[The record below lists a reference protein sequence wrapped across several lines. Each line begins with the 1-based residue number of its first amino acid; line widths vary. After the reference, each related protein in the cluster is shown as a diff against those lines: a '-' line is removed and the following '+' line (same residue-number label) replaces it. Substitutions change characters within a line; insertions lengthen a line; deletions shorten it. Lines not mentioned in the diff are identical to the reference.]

1 MVVILI
7 LTGMVPVSRPISPT
21 GDPLP
26 VTKLQPDLPV
36 GPFRVQVTIAGPY
49 ARARLGQ
56 LGVVVLQEG
65 DGQALVLADDAQLE
79 ALARLGFE
87 PRTSDDL
94 GALVS
99 AQGPEKAWLRT
110 GLQPLLR
117 QATTL
122 QSLQARMTIADL
134 SAAAAVEAARAELRA
149 AMRALTPEQ
158 TAGIAALSSVDDD
171 ADGLTNTQEQWWCT
185 DPMNPDSDGDGVK
198 DGDEVAALKDWMA
211 NRRSGP
217 PASGKPFAGWPPQIP
232 GCRDDDQD
240 SVPDLAER
248 WELGLNMNR
257 ESTDRDKFDDG
268 QELFG
273 NTYCPGSGGYC
284 GYGALPRNED
294 WGVIF
299 AEMPSWVKAPGNHP
313 LVAAFPVPEV
323 DVVPSSLH
331 VVAVTTVT
339 TDHTISQGTE
349 RSYSTSR
356 TEGTSTSVANTVTWN
371 EWEEVSLTTPVMNI
385 KTTSIR
391 TQGLPPGLKLTG
403 AGLTFL
409 GSLGALALC
418 TGPQAALCVGVG
430 LLGLAGST
438 FELADAFAELHDQR
452 QQQIGQNTKLPCNP
466 AVQSCP
472 GYIPYDYGAR
482 PQFPTDV
489 RTQNVTRGATGV
501 IYSQN
506 PQAQSITIQPIVQA
520 VFPEPRPMLT
530 QTSGRSHGGA
540 QTTTTEQYEEHTI
553 TNGEAFSSKESWG
566 TATAV
571 DSAHAAD
578 LWFTYKVRNTGT
590 EYAREIANLAFNIYI
605 GDDPNPAYTYFVGP
619 DLGGD
624 GKFHNFMPGEEH
636 TYTARHIPLN
646 LDQMKAVDLGGPIR
660 IVVEDFTYGIDE
672 LFYQDAVNAGVL
684 VAMEDGTDDGDEAID
699 TYLIPTWGTETV
711 LDVLARY
718 FPHTADADGNL
729 IAIWTPEYRSDTPAW
744 CNEPRRVGTTL
755 WCKHALSTADWW
767 NVYTSGLGD
776 GSEGF
781 QDTPAAPGSVALF
794 RFNKDSDLD
803 GYSDR
808 SEQRLGTDP
817 NDPASHPKPE
827 LIAGVHS
834 IRSGNY
840 VTATLSLLNTGLYD
854 AYGVEAV
861 MIAPDDSVS
870 ITNNTVGGSGRVRVQ
885 KQVIVGSRI
894 LLQSPLPPQ
903 WTQPGH
909 AVPAVGGYYTGQA
922 DRTYTFTVQCGTP
935 GGCDVGAGSW
945 SLAWSDSA
953 GASGTLNF
961 GAGYASPTFRDVGT
975 LGVKLALY
983 TGKVYNGESFTVEAR
998 TPRDTFQYTINREP
1012 YTEPVVIVSYNDP
1025 QGNHRFIT
1033 PVRLSTPTENL
1044 ASYSGQMLPDPGVE
1058 IVTTAPFTVG
1068 VNTVNLVV
1076 NNPTDR
1082 TLTDAHLFLE
1092 FVNISGTVVSEVP
1105 VTVTL
1110 PPGPTVQPV
1119 TFDVSR
1125 FTPPY
1130 QADQDYI
1137 VMAFWTD
1144 YQGNILDTAARPLSS
1159 FQADPRPAFVAD
1171 EGSLLWDF
1179 GTVRQGTLL
1188 KRRFSLANTGFL
1200 DLKAM
1205 LVSSGGRWD
1214 KTVDSRVP
1222 NWIDTGITVQ
1232 AGEVVGIR
1240 AGGTVCYGSNGTT
1253 LCYGPNGRGGSA
1265 ASGWLAPGLSELSLV
1280 ARIGDGA
1287 PFLVG
1292 ALAVVTA
1299 DRNGRLY
1306 LGVNDCLSCYG
1317 DNGGNYQAHVEV
1329 YGLPVD
1335 GSRSLSLAP
1344 GDAQSFDLLLNTH
1357 YLPEGPFERT
1367 LTIRTSDPAHP
1378 TSTLTVRGTITAATP
1393 DTAPGSLQRP
1403 LDWAATISGS
1413 HSQGEW
1419 VEFTHTLGPDPQ
1431 TLHPV
1436 KVYSQDYSTLWG
1448 VGKYATPFGQGTA
1461 SYDMFGDGRDGTLT
1475 LSSGQTYFLDLTRTA
1490 VFGRGIQGQQ
1500 VLPVATTS
1508 GFNIGDHVLIHQ
1520 SRGTGAGTYEFNTI
1534 VAKDSGSLTLQKPL
1548 SANYRGDAFQNPNCP
1563 NGTGL
1568 RGEYFA
1574 NNNWSGSPVFVRC
1587 DQWIN
1592 FTWWDGG
1599 PGNGVPNDY
1608 FSVRWTGN
1616 IIIPS
1621 DGNYTFSINGD
1632 DRASLYIDGV
1642 FVATN
1647 STVTRYLTAGT
1658 HSIRIDF
1665 AEDAG
1670 KSGVNFTPPFRDDRA
1685 QVIKIPQYQDV
1696 TVPSGSIL
1704 TTSGWDGSTGG
1715 ILIMRVK
1722 GVATI
1727 NGTIKLDGGNGAT
1740 SSSESCPEGGSG
1752 GGYRGGS
1759 GDALIND
1766 NYGQGRQ
1773 GEGTAGIGTNSQNA
1787 NGNGG
1792 GAGPGSPQTGNY
1804 GTGGGGGNGTPG
1816 SNSTSGG
1823 IGFGGQTAG
1832 NVELTNI
1839 VFGGGG
1845 GGSTDNPGNSIGG
1858 GGGGGGIIILIAKTT
1873 AVNGPI
1879 TANGG
1884 QGGGNKWGG
1893 GGGAGGSILIR
1904 GQNVTVG
1911 SNLISAVG
1919 GAARSSGG
1927 AGGLGRIR
1935 IEYCESLSAGA
1946 TNPPASTQKLNC
1958 YIAEQVESAPYTTTR
1973 LNLPESFSNGRTYQ
1987 IQYGRRLV
1995 FGGAGEQVTTL
2006 RVPAGAFTSARLD
2019 ALISEVGSGSL
2030 TFRLDIGNDG
2040 AWDWEW
2046 TGNVDSATTLTN
2058 TGLAA
2063 AFSRYWAT
2071 HGAPLSGTVDVPVR
2085 VYLSKGGQVLLTN
2098 LQMTTT
2104 GSKVRYLRLPAR
2116 SYNTVTLQFIVNN
2129 GDPNPGPLTVAA
2141 DVGDDGTVD
2150 WTFTGSPAYPATL
2163 TTGNLASAVNAYLS
2177 GRSGEVDV
2185 PIRFY
2190 VAPFLALGLRD
2201 FAATPADRPDAG
2213 LTAADI
2219 AFGAATPTEGE
2230 TVPVTATLHNTAT
2243 LESGP
2248 LTASFFA
2255 AASGW
2260 GEWYIGS
2267 AFVPNI
2273 PAGGTAQARISW
2285 NTLGFTGTV
2294 PVRVVADPYNR
2305 LAETSET
2312 NNVATAT
2319 LTIRTRPDL
2328 QVTGIA
2334 LSDDEPVAGGT
2345 VTVTLTLRNNG
2356 QTTAGTQ
2363 TVVLYQGNP
2372 DAGGTVVGT
2381 AGRSPIPGGGTDTVA
2396 FIWTPMA
2403 PGPYR
2408 LFARADRDN
2417 AVNEY
2422 DEGNNDAW
2430 LDVYVG
2436 LRGPILLDSGG
2447 ASDVAYTPERG
2458 YGYVDEG
2465 QPDVTTGCGSQGYE
2479 TLRLD
2484 PGGRVVY
2491 RFDHLLPGHFYHLD
2505 VTLYECDGAGRQESI
2520 YVDGNLIAGP
2530 EDLSDGRV
2538 HRLSL
2543 RLDPALYAD
2552 RGISAT
2558 VQAPGIDGAVVGEVN
2573 LHDIDYR
2580 YADAGGQADPQYP
2593 GGRWAGLGRPYGWLE
2608 GVPNTAWGTL
2618 PYQSVR
2624 VNQGGN
2630 TLRYRFDGLNPARQ
2644 YQVNLTFW
2652 QPSGTARIQ
2661 KVQIDGTDT
2670 GLTVNTGD
2678 YQVHRVTV
2686 DVPASAYASDGS
2698 IVVGIVRT
2706 NAATGAFVNEIALE
2720 ELTAV
2725 LPPVA
2730 DFTASP
2736 TEGYAPLTVQFTDRS
2751 SGAITGRSWA
2761 FGDGGSD
2768 TIPNPVH
2775 TYNNPGVYTVTLTV
2789 SGPGGSNTLTRPNYI
2804 TVTSIPVT
2812 ATVVSID
2819 PSTAQANPGVPI
2831 TVAVAISNVTNLG
2844 SFQFTLAY
2852 SPGLVTVQNI
2862 TLGEFPGS
2870 TGRSFTPVGP
2880 NTDNNAGTA
2889 TFGAFSLGATPAG
2902 PSGSGVLAY
2911 VRLLPQAGGT
2921 AALVLSGVQV
2931 ANVSGQS
2938 IQVVT
2943 RNGTLFITACLGDF
2957 DGDGDVDILDVQR
2970 IAYRWNSHRG
2980 DALYEPAYDLDG
2992 DGDIDILDVQQVAYR
3007 WGTRCGQ
3014 AAGLTARPTQVQT
3027 PVALSVQPYSRTVTA
3042 GQVFTVGIV
3051 VSDVVDL
3058 GGFEFTLAYSPTVVQ
3073 VVSATVGTFP
3083 GSTGRTFTPLGPNV
3097 DSVAGTV
3104 SFGAFSLGA
3113 TPQGASGSGTLAVLI
3128 LRALAE
3134 GESGLLF
3141 CSAQVS
3147 DRSGN
3152 PQPVGDM
3159 AGGRVSVGQGYKV
3172 YLPVVMKH

>member
-1 MVVILI
+1 MKRLFALATTMLALVMNSALPMTHPATAQLNAIGHRSPAVRTLPVGLFRTRVSLRHLTDRARLNKLGVVIL
-7 LTGMVPVSRPISPT
+7 
-21 GDPLP
+21 
-26 VTKLQPDLPV
+26 
-36 GPFRVQVTIAGPY
+36 
-49 ARARLGQ
+49 
-56 LGVVVLQEG
+56 QEV

-87 PRTSDDL
+87 PHASDDL
-94 GALVS
+94 AMLAS
-99 AQGPEKAWLRT
+99 TQGVERAWLAHS
-110 GLQPLLR
+110 LQPLLNKMT
-117 QATTL
+117 AL
-122 QSLQARMTIADL
+122 QTIVQREQGAEAQRSADAQRVI
-134 SAAAAVEAARAELRA
+134 SPEIASARAELRTA
-149 AMRALTPEQ
+149 IRALTPEQ
-158 TAGIAALSSVDDD
+158 TAGIASLSSVDDD

-198 DGDEVAALKDWMA
+198 DGDEVAAAKDWLA

-313 LVAAFPVPEV
+313 LVAAFPVPEI

-349 RSYSTSR
+349 RSYSTAK

-371 EWEEVSLTTPVMNI
+371 EWQEESIATTVPLSGLALEPQFLHPEGPVRI
-385 KTTSIR
+385 AGAKWDI
-391 TQGLPPGLKLTG
+391 LKFSVA
-403 AGLTFL
+403 AG
-409 GSLGALALC
+409 LALC
-418 TGPQAALCVGVG
+418 VVATPAVCAIPAAIAGAGVA
-430 LLGLAGST
+430 LGDIIVNYKESQ
-438 FELADAFAELHDQR
+438 QR
-452 QQQIGQNTKLPCNP
+452 QTEMEKLQNEIKQLKQEQATCRNNSCKANTGSLANPLSIEYQRPSVGTQDRNAGDRKQAGVTASSQAFVQQFYQL
-466 AVQSCP
+466 S
-472 GYIPYDYGAR
+472 Y
-482 PQFPTDV
+482 PQYP
-489 RTQNVTRGATGV
+489 
-501 IYSQN
+501 
-506 PQAQSITIQPIVQA
+506 
-520 VFPEPRPMLT
+520 L
-530 QTSGRSHGGA
+530 
-540 QTTTTEQYEEHTI
+540 QTTTNTRGRSWGGAHTTTNTKYEEHTI
-553 TNGEAFSSKESWG
+553 TNGEAFSSSESWG

-636 TYTARHIPLN
+636 QYTSRRIPLN
-646 LDQMKAVDLGGPIR
+646 LDQMRAVDLGGPIR

-672 LFYQDAVNAGVL
+672 LFYQDAANAGVL

-718 FPHTADADGNL
+718 FPHTTDADGNL

-744 CNEPRRVGTTL
+744 CNEPRRVGTAL

-781 QDTPAAPGSVALF
+781 QDTLAAPGSVALF
-794 RFNKDSDLD
+794 RFNQDSDLD

-808 SEQRLGTDP
+808 SEERLGTNP

-834 IRSGNY
+834 IRVGNA

-870 ITNNTVGGSGRVRVQ
+870 ITNNTVGGSGRVRAQ

-909 AVPAVGGYYTGQA
+909 AVPAVAGYYTGSS

-945 SLAWSDSA
+945 SLAWNDGA

-961 GAGYASPTFRDVGT
+961 GAGYASPTFLDVGT

-983 TGKVYNGESFTVEAR
+983 TGKVYNGKSFTVQAR
-998 TPRDTFQYTINREP
+998 TPRDTFQYTVNREP

-1025 QGNHRFIT
+1025 QGNHRFVT

-1076 NNPTDR
+1076 NNPTDK
-1082 TLTDAHLFLE
+1082 TLTNAHLFLE
-1092 FVNISGTVVSEVP
+1092 FVDISGTVVSEVP

-1110 PPGPTVQPV
+1110 PAGPTVQPV

-1214 KTVDSRVP
+1214 KMVDSRVP

-1240 AGGTVCYGSNGTT
+1240 AGGTVCYGSNGTA
-1253 LCYGPNGRGGSA
+1253 LCYGPNGHGGSA
-1265 ASGWLAPGLSELSLV
+1265 ASGWLAPGLSALSLV

-1306 LGVNDCLSCYG
+1306 LGANDCLGCYG

-1335 GSRSLSLAP
+1335 GGRSLSLAP

-1367 LTIRTSDPAHP
+1367 LTIRTSDPDRP
-1378 TSTLTVRGTITAATP
+1378 TRTLTVRGTITAATP

-1403 LDWAATISGS
+1403 LDWSATIPGS

-1419 VEFTHTLGPDPQ
+1419 VQFTHTLGPDPQ

-1436 KVYSQDYSTLWG
+1436 KVYSQDYRTLWG
-1448 VGKYATPFGQGTA
+1448 VGKYATPFSAGTA
-1461 SYDMFGDGRDGTLT
+1461 SYDMFGDGRDGVMP
-1475 LSSGQTYFLDLTRTA
+1475 SSGNLDYNNGVGVGIVNSGSAGSYYINVTDVYA
-1490 VFGRGIQGQQ
+1490 VWRIN
-1500 VLPVATTS
+1500 P
-1508 GFNIGDHVLIHQ
+1508 GDVVLIHQ
-1520 SRGTGAGTYEFNTI
+1520 TQGANAGCWELNKAVSDFGGGTATYQLEKPLRCNYASGGNNRAQIQRVPQYTDCPVSGTVT
-1534 VAKDSGSLTLQKPL
+1534 PL
-1548 SANYRGDAFQNPNCP
+1548 SAWNGSWGGIFAVMC
-1563 NGTGL
+1563 NGTM
-1568 RGEYFA
+1568 
-1574 NNNWSGSPVFVRC
+1574 
-1587 DQWIN
+1587 
-1592 FTWWDGG
+1592 
-1599 PGNGVPNDY
+1599 
-1608 FSVRWTGN
+1608 N
-1616 IIIPS
+1616 I
-1621 DGNYTFSINGD
+1621 
-1632 DRASLYIDGV
+1632 
-1642 FVATN
+1642 
-1647 STVTRYLTAGT
+1647 
-1658 HSIRIDF
+1658 
-1665 AEDAG
+1665 
-1670 KSGVNFTPPFRDDRA
+1670 
-1685 QVIKIPQYQDV
+1685 
-1696 TVPSGSIL
+1696 SGSIDVVGRGYNRGGRGAY
-1704 TTSGWDGSTGG
+1704 TGVSPQNGEGYIGVVDGRYIPIDSGGGAQSDGGANMAGAGG
-1715 ILIMRVK
+1715 
-1722 GVATI
+1722 GNATR
-1727 NGTIKLDGGNGAT
+1727 GGNG
-1740 SSSESCPEGGSG
+1740 GSLIALFNQ
-1752 GGYRGGS
+1752 GGYAAGS
-1759 GDALIND
+1759 EDL
-1766 NYGQGRQ
+1766 
-1773 GEGTAGIGTNSQNA
+1773 
-1787 NGNGG
+1787 
-1792 GAGPGSPQTGNY
+1792 
-1804 GTGGGGGNGTPG
+1804 
-1816 SNSTSGG
+1816 STM
-1823 IGFGGQTAG
+1823 
-1832 NVELTNI
+1832 
-1839 VFGGGG
+1839 VF
-1845 GGSTDNPGNSIGG
+1845 
-1858 GGGGGGIIILIAKTT
+1858 
-1873 AVNGPI
+1873 
-1879 TANGG
+1879 GG
-1884 QGGGNKWGG
+1884 QGGGGNYTYGAVGGRGGNGGGIVVVSARTLLISGNIVANGEKGGDGNYINGWASPG
-1893 GGGAGGSILIR
+1893 GGGAGGSIKIYSSVA
-1904 GQNVTVG
+1904 NVG
-1911 SNLISAVG
+1911 SNRIIAFG
-1919 GAARSSGG
+1919 GSGG
-1927 AGGLGRIR
+1927 YRSASGTPGGRELRAGDGSVGRIR
-1935 IEYCESLSAGA
+1935 VEYCESFSGS

-1995 FGGAGEQVTTL
+1995 FGSAGERVTTL
-2006 RVPAGAFTSARLD
+2006 RVPAGAFTTASLD

-2030 TFRLDIGNDG
+2030 AFRLDIGNDST
-2040 AWDWEW
+2040 WDWEW
-2046 TGNVDSATTLTN
+2046 SGNVNGATTLTN
-2058 TGLAA
+2058 AGLAA
-2063 AFSRYWAT
+2063 AFSRYWAS
-2071 HGAPLSGTVDVPVR
+2071 HSAPLTGTVDVPVK
-2085 VYLSKGGQVLLTN
+2085 VSLSKSGQVLLTN
-2098 LQMTTT
+2098 LQMTPT

-2116 SYNTVTLQFIVNN
+2116 SYSTVTLRFTVNN

-2150 WTFTGSPAYPATL
+2150 WTYTGSPAYPATL

-2190 VAPFLALGLRD
+2190 LAPFLALGLRD

-2219 AFGAATPTEGE
+2219 TFGAATPTEGD
-2230 TVPVTATLHNTAT
+2230 TVPVTATLRNTAT
-2243 LESGP
+2243 LDSGP
-2248 LTASFFA
+2248 LTAAFFA
-2255 AASGW
+2255 TAPGW

-2273 PAGGTAQARISW
+2273 PAGGTARATIPW
-2285 NTLGFTGTV
+2285 NTFGFTGTV

-2328 QVTGIA
+2328 QVTGVA
-2334 LSDDEPVAGGT
+2334 LSDDEPVAGET

-2356 QTTAGTQ
+2356 QTMAGTQ

-2396 FIWTPMA
+2396 FIWTPTS

-2422 DEGNNDAW
+2422 EEGNNDTW
-2430 LDVYVG
+2430 RDVYVG

-2505 VTLYECDGAGRQESI
+2505 VTLYECDGAGRQASI
-2520 YVDGNLIAGP
+2520 TVDGNLIAGP

-2552 RGISAT
+2552 RGIVVS
-2558 VQAPGIDGAVVGEVN
+2558 VEAPGIDGAVVGEVN

-2624 VNQGGN
+2624 VDQGGN

-2644 YQVNLTFW
+2644 YQVSLTFW

-2661 KVQIDGTDT
+2661 KVQIDGADT

-2736 TEGYAPLTVQFTDRS
+2736 TEGYAPLTVQFIDRS

-2768 TIPNPVH
+2768 TVPNPVH

-2789 SGPGGSNTLTRPNYI
+2789 YGPGGSHTLTRPNYI

-2852 SPGLVTVQNI
+2852 SPILVTVQNI

-2880 NTDNNAGTA
+2880 NIDNNAGTA

-2902 PSGSGVLAY
+2902 PSGSGALAY

-2980 DALYEPAYDLDG
+2980 DALYEPAYDLDS

-3014 AAGLTARPTQVQT
+3014 AAGLEARPTQIQT
-3027 PVALSVQPYSRTVTA
+3027 PVTLSVQPYSRTVTA

-3073 VVSATVGTFP
+3073 VVSATVGAFP

-3113 TPQGASGSGTLAVLI
+3113 TPQGASGSGTLAVLT

-3141 CSAQVS
+3141 RSAQVS
-3147 DRSGN
+3147 DRSGS

>member
-1 MVVILI
+1 V
-7 LTGMVPVSRPISPT
+7 
-21 GDPLP
+21 
-26 VTKLQPDLPV
+26 
-36 GPFRVQVTIAGPY
+36 
-49 ARARLGQ
+49 AR
-56 LGVVVLQEG
+56 
-65 DGQALVLADDAQLE
+65 
-79 ALARLGFE
+79 
-87 PRTSDDL
+87 
-94 GALVS
+94 
-99 AQGPEKAWLRT
+99 
-110 GLQPLLR
+110 
-117 QATTL
+117 
-122 QSLQARMTIADL
+122 
-134 SAAAAVEAARAELRA
+134 
-149 AMRALTPEQ
+149 
-158 TAGIAALSSVDDD
+158 
-171 ADGLTNTQEQWWCT
+171 
-185 DPMNPDSDGDGVK
+185 
-198 DGDEVAALKDWMA
+198 
-211 NRRSGP
+211 
-217 PASGKPFAGWPPQIP
+217 
-232 GCRDDDQD
+232 
-240 SVPDLAER
+240 
-248 WELGLNMNR
+248 
-257 ESTDRDKFDDG
+257 
-268 QELFG
+268 
-273 NTYCPGSGGYC
+273 
-284 GYGALPRNED
+284 
-294 WGVIF
+294 
-299 AEMPSWVKAPGNHP
+299 
-313 LVAAFPVPEV
+313 
-323 DVVPSSLH
+323 
-331 VVAVTTVT
+331 
-339 TDHTISQGTE
+339 
-349 RSYSTSR
+349 
-356 TEGTSTSVANTVTWN
+356 
-371 EWEEVSLTTPVMNI
+371 
-385 KTTSIR
+385 
-391 TQGLPPGLKLTG
+391 
-403 AGLTFL
+403 
-409 GSLGALALC
+409 
-418 TGPQAALCVGVG
+418 
-430 LLGLAGST
+430 
-438 FELADAFAELHDQR
+438 
-452 QQQIGQNTKLPCNP
+452 
-466 AVQSCP
+466 
-472 GYIPYDYGAR
+472 
-482 PQFPTDV
+482 
-489 RTQNVTRGATGV
+489 
-501 IYSQN
+501 
-506 PQAQSITIQPIVQA
+506 
-520 VFPEPRPMLT
+520 
-530 QTSGRSHGGA
+530 
-540 QTTTTEQYEEHTI
+540 
-553 TNGEAFSSKESWG
+553 
-566 TATAV
+566 
-571 DSAHAAD
+571 
-578 LWFTYKVRNTGT
+578 FTYKVRNTGT

-636 TYTARHIPLN
+636 TYTSRRIPLN

-870 ITNNTVGGSGRVRVQ
+870 ITNNTVGGSGRVRAQ

-909 AVPAVGGYYTGQA
+909 AVPAVGGYYTGQQ
-922 DRTYTFTVQCGTP
+922 DRTYTFTVQCGNP
-935 GGCDVGAGSW
+935 GGCDVGAGAW
-945 SLAWSDSA
+945 SLAWNDGA

-983 TGKVYNGESFTVEAR
+983 TGKVYNGESFTVQAR

-1012 YTEPVVIVSYNDP
+1012 YTEPIVIVSYNDP
-1025 QGNHRFIT
+1025 QGNHRFVT

-1058 IVTTAPFTVG
+1058 IVTTAPFTMG

-1082 TLTDAHLFLE
+1082 TLTNAHLFLE

-1119 TFDVSR
+1119 AFDVSR

-1159 FQADPRPAFVAD
+1159 FQADPRPAFAMRGAD
-1171 EGSLLWDF
+1171 EVWDF
-1179 GTVRQGTLL
+1179 GTAARGTLL
-1188 KRRFSLANTGFL
+1188 RRTIALGSVGFM
-1200 DLKAM
+1200 DL
-1205 LVSSGGRWD
+1205 L
-1214 KTVDSRVP
+1214 TH
-1222 NWIDTGITVQ
+1222 I
-1232 AGEVVGIR
+1232 
-1240 AGGTVCYGSNGTT
+1240 GSV
-1253 LCYGPNGRGGSA
+1253 
-1265 ASGWLAPGLSELSLV
+1265 PGLSISGVGSRRLPPSDV
-1280 ARIGDGA
+1280 ALYD
-1287 PFLVG
+1287 LT
-1292 ALAVVTA
+1292 LNTA
-1299 DRNGRLY
+1299 D
-1306 LGVNDCLSCYG
+1306 
-1317 DNGGNYQAHVEV
+1317 
-1329 YGLPVD
+1329 
-1335 GSRSLSLAP
+1335 
-1344 GDAQSFDLLLNTH
+1344 
-1357 YLPEGPFERT
+1357 LPEGPFERT
-1367 LTIRTSDPAHP
+1367 LTIRTSDPDHP
-1378 TSTLTVRGTITAATP
+1378 TSTVTIRGTITPMPPDSPGGAT
-1393 DTAPGSLQRP
+1393 LRP
-1403 LDWAATISGS
+1403 LDWTATIPGS

-1448 VGKYATPFGQGTA
+1448 VGKYATPFGQGTT
-1461 SYDMFGDGRDGTLT
+1461 SYDMFGDGRDGVMP
-1475 LSSGQTYFLDLTRTA
+1475 SSGNLDYNNGVGVGIVNSGSAGSYYINVTDVYA
-1490 VFGRGIQGQQ
+1490 VWRIN
-1500 VLPVATTS
+1500 P
-1508 GFNIGDHVLIHQ
+1508 GDVVLIHQ
-1520 SRGTGAGTYEFNTI
+1520 TQGANAGCWELNKAVSDFGGGTATYQLE
-1534 VAKDSGSLTLQKPL
+1534 KPL
-1548 SANYRGDAFQNPNCP
+1548 RCNYASGGNNRAQIQRVPQYTDCP
-1563 NGTGL
+1563 VSGTVTPLSGWNGSWGGIFAVMCNRTMNVTG
-1568 RGEYFA
+1568 
-1574 NNNWSGSPVFVRC
+1574 
-1587 DQWIN
+1587 
-1592 FTWWDGG
+1592 
-1599 PGNGVPNDY
+1599 
-1608 FSVRWTGN
+1608 
-1616 IIIPS
+1616 
-1621 DGNYTFSINGD
+1621 SIN
-1632 DRASLYIDGV
+1632 
-1642 FVATN
+1642 
-1647 STVTRYLTAGT
+1647 
-1658 HSIRIDF
+1658 
-1665 AEDAG
+1665 
-1670 KSGVNFTPPFRDDRA
+1670 VN
-1685 QVIKIPQYQDV
+1685 
-1696 TVPSGSIL
+1696 
-1704 TTSGWDGSTGG
+1704 
-1715 ILIMRVK
+1715 
-1722 GVATI
+1722 
-1727 NGTIKLDGGNGAT
+1727 GGNGAT
-1740 SSSESCPEGGSG
+1740 GSG
-1752 GGYRGGS
+1752 GTGGGFRGGNPIVGCCPAQAQS
-1759 GDALIND
+1759 
-1766 NYGQGRQ
+1766 
-1773 GEGTAGIGTNSQNA
+1773 GEGTAGPPTATTSP

-1792 GAGPGSPQTGNY
+1792 GGGRVTGWPGDA
-1804 GTGGGGGNGTPG
+1804 GGGSGGNAQPG
-1816 SNSTSGG
+1816 QSGG
-1823 IGFGGQTAG
+1823 VSANAIGGSGGSASG
-1832 NVELTNI
+1832 NAALT
-1839 VFGGGG
+1839 VMTFGGGG
-1845 GGSTDNPGNSIGG
+1845 GGQAVQSVTAGG
-1858 GGGGGGIIILIAKTT
+1858 GGAGGGIIFIAAANIAISGAVT
-1873 AVNGPI
+1873 AK
-1879 TANGG
+1879 
-1884 QGGGNKWGG
+1884 GGNGAENG
-1893 GGGAGGSILIR
+1893 SGGAGGSILIR
-1904 GQNVTVG
+1904 TKNGNLG
-1911 SNLISAVG
+1911 SNLVNATKGLKGPG
-1919 GAARSSGG
+1919 GNARDGSD
-1927 AGGLGRIR
+1927 GRIR
-1935 IEYCESLSAGA
+1935 IEYCESLSGS

-1987 IQYGRRLV
+1987 VQYGRRLV
-1995 FGGAGEQVTTL
+1995 FSGAGEQVTAL
-2006 RVPAGAFTSARLD
+2006 RVPAGAFATARLD

-2030 TFRLDIGNDG
+2030 AFRLDIGNDG

-2046 TGNVDSATTLTN
+2046 TGNVNGATTLTN

-2063 AFSRYWAT
+2063 VFNAYWAS
-2071 HGAPLSGTVDVPVR
+2071 HGAPLTGTVDVPVR

-2098 LQMTTT
+2098 LQMTPT
-2104 GSKVRYLRLPAR
+2104 GSKVRYVRVGADGRPPLQTAIL
-2116 SYNTVTLQFIVNN
+2116 NFTVS
-2129 GDPNPGPLTVAA
+2129 GGSGPLAVAA

-2150 WTFTGSPAYPATL
+2150 WTYTGSPAYPATL

-2177 GRSGEVDV
+2177 GRSSEVDV

-2190 VAPFLALGLRD
+2190 LAPFLALGLRD

-2219 AFGAATPTEGE
+2219 TFGAATPTEGD
-2230 TVPVTATLHNTAT
+2230 TVPVTATLRNTAT
-2243 LESGP
+2243 LDSGP
-2248 LTASFFA
+2248 LTAAFFA
-2255 AASGW
+2255 TAPGW

-2273 PAGGTAQARISW
+2273 PAGGTAQAGIPW
-2285 NTLGFTGTV
+2285 NTFGFTGTV

-2328 QVTGIA
+2328 QVTGVA
-2334 LSDDEPVAGGT
+2334 LSDDEPVAGET

-2396 FIWTPMA
+2396 FIWTPTA

-2422 DEGNNDAW
+2422 EEGNNDTW
-2430 LDVYVG
+2430 RDVYVG

-2465 QPDVTTGCGSQGYE
+2465 QPDVTPACGSQGYE

-2505 VTLYECDGAGRQESI
+2505 VTLYECDGAGRQASI
-2520 YVDGNLIAGP
+2520 TVDSNLIAGP

-2552 RGISAT
+2552 RGIVVS
-2558 VQAPGIDGAVVGEVN
+2558 VEAPGIDGAVVGEVN

-2608 GVPNTAWGTL
+2608 GVPNTAWGAL

-2661 KVQIDGTDT
+2661 KVQIDGADT

-2736 TEGYAPLTVQFTDRS
+2736 TEGYAPLTVQFIDRS

-2768 TIPNPVH
+2768 TVPNPVH

-2789 SGPGGSNTLTRPNYI
+2789 YGPGGSHTLTRPNYI

-2852 SPGLVTVQNI
+2852 SPTLVTVQNI

-2880 NTDNNAGTA
+2880 NIDNNAGTA

-2902 PSGSGVLAY
+2902 PSGSGALAY

-2921 AALVLSGVQV
+2921 AALVLSRVQV
-2931 ANVSGQS
+2931 ANVPGQS

-2980 DALYEPAYDLDG
+2980 DALYEPAYDLDR

-3014 AAGLTARPTQVQT
+3014 ATGLEARPTQVQT
-3027 PVALSVQPYSRTVTA
+3027 PVALSVQPSRTVIA

-3113 TPQGASGSGTLAVLI
+3113 TPQGASGSGTLAVLT

-3141 CSAQVS
+3141 RSAQVS
-3147 DRSGN
+3147 DRAGS